1 MIEFSES
8 VEVATATIGDVAK
21 GIGRARRTVH
31 QYLAGER
38 TVTSEAARAMAA
50 YLRLR
55 SEQLTAAAD
64 RLEAA
69 MQQEEQEVTDSLVI
83 QQEEEVAQVSSLAQV
98 DKEEVQEAG

>member
-1 MIEFSES
+1 MQEFKEA
-8 VEVATATIGDVAK
+8 VETATATIGDVAQEM
-21 GIGRARRTVH
+21 GRARRTVH

-38 TVTSEAARAMAA
+38 TVTPEAARAMVA

-69 MQQEEQEVTDSLVI
+69 TQQEEQD
-83 QQEEEVAQVSSLAQV
+83 Q
-98 DKEEVQEAG
+98 